1 MNKAKLNYLLD
12 AVTGLAFLLSGVTGV
27 AFLLMGEGGYQ
38 GGRNPSLGTAL
49 LGLSRGTWSDL
60 HTLGSLVMIAG
71 IVVHVALHWKWIV
84 GMTKKML
91 PARPRR
97 AKEQVGKV
105 MV

>member
-1 MNKAKLNYLLD
+1 
-12 AVTGLAFLLSGVTGV
+12 
-27 AFLLMGEGGYQ
+27 MGSGGYQ
-38 GGRNPSLGTAL
+38 GGRNAGFATTL

-84 GMTKKML
+84 GMTKKMM

-97 AKEQVGKV
+97 AQEQVCKV
-105 MV
+105 VA